1 MTTQHADRDT
11 AFQAAV
17 LPFLEIAY
25 KNGEALGQHVAM
37 LTDRLATTRG
47 LPQVYGTQA
56 AVIDGRAVLKEIADS
71 AGLERAPPRMSN
83 HLPPNHTPS
92 GRNHAKAQ
100 RREDFDILT
109 VTLRRFLDLVV
120 DLVLAAAETEAVVG
134 KEFSLPRR
142 LAVQQNRL
150 VAD

>member
-1 MTTQHADRDT
+1 VTTQHADRDT

-71 AGLERAPPRMSN
+71 AGLDARRAALGMPPI
-83 HLPPNHTPS
+83 
-92 GRNHAKAQ
+92 
-100 RREDFDILT
+100 RECM
-109 VTLRRFLDLVV
+109 RGLD
-120 DLVLAAAETEAVVG
+120 
-134 KEFSLPRR
+134 SLLGNPG
-142 LAVQQNRL
+142 Q
-150 VAD
+150 